1 MKNREQGKSES
12 SKIGKVRLFFAI
24 WPDEGLCDALHELAR
39 QQQAAC
45 GGRVMRAETLHLT
58 LLFLGDIPADRLFVV
73 QQAGSA
79 VHMKAFTLEFGRFAG
94 WRHNAIGYA
103 APVGVP
109 EALPALVAQ
118 LRERAA
124 EAGVS
129 FDRKAYKPHVT
140 LLRDMARIP
149 PMWSMNPLVWRVKE
163 FVLVQSVLD
172 QRGARYEIVGRWPL
186 E

>member
-1 MKNREQGKSES
+1 VKNREQGKSES
-12 SKIGKVRLFFAI
+12 AKIDTVRMFFAI
-24 WPDEGLCDALHELAR
+24 WPDEGVRAALHELAR

-45 GGRVMRAETLHLT
+45 SGRVMRAETLHLT
-58 LLFLGDIPADRLFVV
+58 LLFLGDIPADCLSAV

-79 VHMKAFTLEFGRFAG
+79 VHMSAFTLEFGRFAG
-94 WRHNAIGYA
+94 WRHNAIGYV
-103 APVGVP
+103 APIGVP
-109 EALPALVAQ
+109 EALPALVAL
-118 LRERAA
+118 LRERVA

-140 LLRDMARIP
+140 LLRDMANMPRLR
-149 PMWSMNPLVWRVKE
+149 SMNPLVWIVKE

-172 QRGARYEIVGRWPL
+172 QRGARYEIVGCWPL